1 MKEGFINGGFFVFNR
16 EIFKYL
22 QDKVDCDLE
31 FGALQ
36 KIAENKQM
44 NAFKHYGFWQCM
56 DNIREK
62 NYLNELSEKGKE
74 VWLKTKK

>member
-1 MKEGFINGGFFVFNR
+1 MK
-16 EIFKYL
+16 
-22 QDKVDCDLE
+22 
-31 FGALQ
+31 
-36 KIAENKQM
+36 KIEENKEM

>member
-1 MKEGFINGGFFVFNR
+1 
-16 EIFKYL
+16 
-22 QDKVDCDLE
+22 
-31 FGALQ
+31 
-36 KIAENKQM
+36 M
-44 NAFKHYGFWQCM
+44 NAFKNYGFWQCM

>member
-16 EIFKYL
+16 KIFNHL
-22 QDKVDCDLE
+22 HDKVDCDLE
-31 FGALQ
+31 FGTLQ

-44 NAFKHYGFWQCM
+44 NAFKHLGFWQCM

-62 NYLNELSEKGKE
+62 DYLNELSEKGKE
-74 VWLKTKK
+74 MWLKIKK